1 MNSFFTSYFNLI
13 WILLFISCGSG
24 KIKNIETLESAKN
37 YFSGLYVYD
46 PVSSESIIDHN
57 SSHYFTPASTVK
69 LFTLYTAL
77 KSLPDSIA
85 TIAYYNTE
93 DRMYIKPMADP
104 SFLYDTLPNAT
115 YDFLKNTNRDIVL
128 IPDEFSDFIYGD
140 GWQWD
145 DYQYYYMP
153 EKSLFPIY
161 GNLATLIK
169 NKIHP
174 DYFQSKLEEHST
186 RDFHRDFFQNIFF
199 QDTISSDINKRK
211 VPFKTS
217 LELSR
222 QLLSDTLQKP
232 VYLTTELEEV
242 AFTTYIS
249 TPTYPLYQRLM
260 NESENF
266 IAEQIFL
273 IIAKEK
279 TNVYQVKNTIDFALD
294 SLFSNIPDKPRWV
307 DASGLSRYNLFT
319 PKSMVY
325 LLEKMYDEYGEAR
338 LFDLLPKNG
347 NGGSLQKW
355 YPFETT
361 YIFAKTGSLSNNHN
375 ICGYLKTKKG
385 KLLIFS
391 YMNSNYLE
399 KSSDIRT
406 EMNKK
411 LKQIYSSY

>member
-1 MNSFFTSYFNLI
+1 MKNKLSAFLLFTLV
-13 WILLFISCGSG
+13 LLFISCSSSKIG
-24 KIKNIETLESAKN
+24 KFDTSKNVAN

-46 PVSSESIIDHN
+46 PISGESIIDQN
-57 SSHYFTPASTVK
+57 SRHYFTPASTVK

-77 KSLPDSIA
+77 KSLPDNIASIA
-85 TIAYYNTE
+85 YHSTKE
-93 DRMYIKPMADP
+93 RLYIKPLADP
-104 SFLYDTLPNAT
+104 SFLYDSLPNAT
-115 YDFLKNTNRDIVL
+115 YIFLKNASQDIVL
-128 IPDEFSDFIYGD
+128 IPDEFEDFIYGD

-161 GNLATLIK
+161 GNLATVTENTIQ
-169 NKIHP
+169 P
-174 DYFQSKLEEHST
+174 SYFQPELKAYDST
-186 RDFHRDFFQNIFF
+186 TYRRDFFQNTFF
-199 QDTISSDINKRK
+199 KDSIYIKNSLKRI
-211 VPFKTS
+211 PFKTS
-217 LELSR
+217 VELSR

-232 VYLTTELEEV
+232 VYLTKELEKV
-242 AFTTYIS
+242 SFIPYVS
-249 TPTYPLYQRLM
+249 TPTYPLYKRLM

-266 IAEQIFL
+266 IAEQLFL

-279 TNVYQVKNTIDFALD
+279 TDAYRVKNAIAFALD
-294 SLFSNIPDKPRWV
+294 SLLNNIPDKPRWV

-375 ICGYLKTKKG
+375 ICGFIKTKKG

-391 YMNSNYLE
+391 YMNNNYME

-406 EMNKK
+406 EINKK
-411 LKQIYSSY
+411 LIEIYSNY

>member
-1 MNSFFTSYFNLI
+1 MKPFTTSYFNLL
-13 WILLFISCGSG
+13 WLLLVISCSSG
-24 KIKNIETLESAKN
+24 KIENIEISNSAIN

-46 PVSSESIIDHN
+46 PVLNESIIDYN

-69 LFTLYTAL
+69 LFTLYAAL

-85 TIAYYNTE
+85 TIAYHNTE
-93 DRMYIKPMADP
+93 DRMYIKPLGDP
-104 SFLYDTLPNAT
+104 SFLYDTLPNTT
-115 YDFLKNTNRDIVL
+115 YDFLKNTNQDIVL

-161 GNLATLIK
+161 GNLATLHK
-169 NKIHP
+169 NTIRP
-174 DYFQSKLEEHST
+174 IYFQSKLEGPIATSY
-186 RDFHRDFFQNIFF
+186 HRDFFQNIFF
-199 QDTISSDINKRK
+199 QDSINTTSNKRK

-232 VYLTTELEEV
+232 VYLTTELEDV
-242 AFTTYIS
+242 TFTPYVS

-266 IAEQIFL
+266 IAEQLFL

-279 TNVYQVKNTIDFALD
+279 TNIYQVKNTIDFSLD
-294 SLFSNIPDKPRWV
+294 SLFTNIPDKPRWV

-325 LLEKMYDEYGEAR
+325 LLNKMYDEFGEES
-338 LFDLLPKNG
+338 LFDLLPHNG
-347 NGGSLQKW
+347 TGGSLQKW
-355 YPFETT
+355 YPSETT
-361 YIFAKTGSLSNNHN
+361 YIFAKTGSLSNNHS
-375 ICGYLKTKKG
+375 ICGFLRTKKG
-385 KLLIFS
+385 NLLVFS
-391 YMNSNYLE
+391 YMNNNYLE
-399 KSSDIRT
+399 KSSDIRS

-411 LKQIYSSY
+411 LKEIYATY